1 MGEAGEDGLMGY
13 FNAFLMK
20 LIWVILLFPFASWGQ
35 VTSVEIQSLPKMQQG
50 SSLRT
55 STFNESSKR
64 LGILMAN
71 NNSVAILISEL
82 SASDSW
88 SQPYA
93 ALTLSK
99 KDLVEGLSFSVNGN
113 RLFFDFDSDL
123 YFIDYLGGTSWS
135 IPLKIGT
142 PVSDETGEYQP
153 SIVGNQSD
161 LFFLRS
167 TRDVTTGR
175 FSRKVFSSKKDL
187 NWSEPTMLDLNKI
200 EFDAEE
206 YFGFTVMSS
215 GNACLISTS
224 VKPSAHNYIGQW
236 RDNSFTDFREIN
248 FSGGSINWISSDFSY
263 GFGVTHTSP
272 SKLIKINFQSEWFSI
287 GQVKNEQPSIQRK
300 SNDIIEKPEPV
311 KPIGKYYGLLIG
323 VSQYQES
330 KLNLDRPLLDAQRFS
345 DLLTTHYSFDRK
357 DVTLLSNPSRL
368 EIISELYRLR
378 SVITPND
385 NLLIFFAGHGFWDQ
399 SIKQGYW
406 WPNDAQVGNPSFW
419 LSNSDL
425 REQIKGINSAHT
437 LLISD
442 ACFSGGIFRTRNADE
457 IVKASLGIKVLYK
470 TKSRRAITSGNLS
483 SVPDQSVF
491 FEYLTKK
498 LLDNEDLF
506 LPAQQLFFSL
516 KTAVINNSL
525 NIPQEGIITETGDE
539 GGDFIFI
546 KKPH

>member
-1 MGEAGEDGLMGY
+1 
-13 FNAFLMK
+13 MK
-20 LIWVILLFPFASWGQ
+20 LNWVILLFPFASWGQ

-64 LGILMAN
+64 LGILMAD

-99 KDLVEGLSFSVNGN
+99 KDFVEGLSFTMNGN
-113 RLFFDFDSDL
+113 RLFFDLNNDL

-135 IPLKIGT
+135 IPSKIGT

-153 SIVGNQSD
+153 SIVGDKSD

-167 TRDVTTGR
+167 TRDVITGR
-175 FSRKVFSSKKDL
+175 FSKKVFSSKKDL
-187 NWSEPTMLDLNKI
+187 NWSQPTMLNLNKI

-272 SKLIKINFQSEWFSI
+272 SKLIKINFQSDWFST
-287 GQVKNEQPSIQRK
+287 GQVKNEQPSIQRN

-311 KPIGKYYGLLIG
+311 KPIGKYFGLLIG
-323 VSQYQES
+323 VSNYQDP
-330 KLNLDRPLLDAQRFS
+330 KLNLDKPLRDAQNLS
-345 DLLTTHYSFDRK
+345 DLLTNHYSFDRK
-357 DVTLLSNPSRL
+357 DIILLSNPSRL

-385 NLLIFFAGHGFWDQ
+385 NLLIFFAGHGFWDE

-406 WPNDAQVGNPSFW
+406 WPKDAQSTNPSFW

-425 REQIKGINSAHT
+425 REQIRGINSAHT

-442 ACFSGGIFRTRNADE
+442 ACFSGGIFRTRGTSE
-457 IVKASLGIKVLYK
+457 VTKASIDIQVLYK

-491 FEYLTKK
+491 FEYLIKK
-498 LLDNEDLF
+498 LLENEESF
-506 LPAQQLFFSL
+506 MPAQQLFFSL

-525 NIPQEGIITETGDE
+525 NIPQEGLITEAGDE

-546 KKPH
+546 KKKQ